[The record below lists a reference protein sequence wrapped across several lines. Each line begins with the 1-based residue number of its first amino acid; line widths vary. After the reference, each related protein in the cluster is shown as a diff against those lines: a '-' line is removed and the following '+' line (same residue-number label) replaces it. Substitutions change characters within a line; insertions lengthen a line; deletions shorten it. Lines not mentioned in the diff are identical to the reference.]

1 MEEKKKFNNERIWFS
16 LIFDNF
22 SFLNISLH
30 SLFLISRFFVYMYS
44 SVYCYRFTVIN
55 FVVGVVAVVFAAVI
69 TIYVVAVQVR
79 VAVIVV
85 VVVVTHMT
93 RIISIQHLS
102 VLRFSFFFYIM
113 EILQFVHVC
122 NQFICS
128 WVSIIML
135 PNHSF
140 QFIMSHN
147 FDCLLSWVIASSRNC
162 ETVL

>member
-1 MEEKKKFNNERIWFS
+1 
-16 LIFDNF
+16 
-22 SFLNISLH
+22 
-30 SLFLISRFFVYMYS
+30 MYS

-102 VLRFSFFFYIM
+102 VLRFSFFYI
-113 EILQFVHVC
+113 
-122 NQFICS
+122 
-128 WVSIIML
+128 
-135 PNHSF
+135 
-140 QFIMSHN
+140 
-147 FDCLLSWVIASSRNC
+147 
-162 ETVL
+162 